1 MVLEAGWSE
10 SQAQLERDSQLWL
23 EGSAE
28 AVKVV
33 LLFKLYPANINKEIK
48 ATLNVCRVV
57 DNTIV
62 RKTFVYSFFPY
73 PSLSLLDPTNQPPYR
88 AENLPPPL

>member
-1 MVLEAGWSE
+1 VVLEAGWSE
-10 SQAQLERDSQLWL
+10 SQAQLERDSQLWF

-33 LLFKLYPANINKEIK
+33 LLFKLFQANKNKEIK

-57 DNTIV
+57 DNTLV
-62 RKTFVYSFFPY
+62 RKTFVYSF
-73 PSLSLLDPTNQPPYR
+73 LSYHIAISITSY
-88 AENLPPPL
+88 